1 MFPLGLGIVGSAY
14 ATAFSPVICMLICLL
29 LPAKYGFPLSWY
41 RIVSPLYCVEFNNA
55 RTASHSRLLLSDLN
69 FSSAQAS
76 NMPLS
81 AITFD
86 SSLLFSLICQKK
98 ISALQKDFS
107 FSKYICG
114 IQLKQHGFCI
124 TKLYNLT
131 LSHGIIKKKMKNH
144 GNFKFISVLHIIF
157 AL

>member
-1 MFPLGLGIVGSAY
+1 
-14 ATAFSPVICMLICLL
+14 MLICLL

-41 RIVSPLYCVEFNNA
+41 RIVSPLYCVERNNA

-114 IQLKQHGFCI
+114 IQQKNNTSLCYKIIYFEIIVWIYWKKNEKSWKFQIHFSFV
-124 TKLYNLT
+124 YNLCST
-131 LSHGIIKKKMKNH
+131 NNAKQLQPNYKPT
-144 GNFKFISVLHIIF
+144 VLF
-157 AL
+157 NV